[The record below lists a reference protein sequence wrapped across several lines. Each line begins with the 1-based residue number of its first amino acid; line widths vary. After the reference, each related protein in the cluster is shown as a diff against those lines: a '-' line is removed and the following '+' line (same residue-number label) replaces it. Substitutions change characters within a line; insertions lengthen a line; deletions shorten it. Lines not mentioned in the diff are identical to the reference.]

1 MGTRRVIFFL
11 LFTINFIISHAQIS
25 EGGIPY
31 SIANKLSTQLID
43 SVDVKAP
50 DSNLIN
56 QISNTKKEDYFIGIL
71 IDTNISHNNK
81 GTFINHQDGSRSWF
95 LKITSKNA
103 IGLSLHFDSLYI
115 PPNAELFFY
124 NETKLS
130 LLESLRQ
137 AEIKQSIN
145 SYSSHSG

>member
-11 LFTINFIISHAQIS
+11 LFALNILVSRAQIS

-56 QISNTKKEDYFIGIL
+56 QISNTKKEDYFTGVL
-71 IDTNISHNNK
+71 IDTNIIILIK
-81 GTFINHQDGSRSWF
+81 VLLQ
-95 LKITSKNA
+95 ITKM
-103 IGLSLHFDSLYI
+103 G
-115 PPNAELFFY
+115 
-124 NETKLS
+124 
-130 LLESLRQ
+130 Q
-137 AEIKQSIN
+137 
-145 SYSSHSG
+145 